1 MKRSSSQFSLDN
13 ISIDSNLLEEHLVE
27 SDGSDPMEAGLED
40 FSSLNYQSTVDTA
53 SVELRNEEYCV
64 SSPDVGSAADEST
77 HDSKQELMSVVVF
90 KISGV
95 NGAIDIK
102 GEDVTICLQVNQ
114 VVPKQLGNVSVWQYL
129 NNRSMGSD
137 QKSSSVEEKESSPEI
152 SLRLET
158 GPSAK
163 RYSLLAAENGFLQCQ
178 VTDFTSEFLT
188 STLANI
194 RHFVEDDSVAE
205 VMPMKIKVQRVRLHL
220 KDDSPR
226 NNNSEQ
232 QPEPLMFNIE
242 NLLVERYDDG
252 SFSIR
257 GNPDAST
264 SSTSNNKE
272 LNHIGSINC
281 DHTKSIQHRSNATKC
296 TQTLCDNP
304 VQAEPIEGNKSYNQK
319 AMAVSTEQA
328 DRFYYCL
335 RIIFKFLFAL
345 SINNSMH
352 LHLVFSV

>member
-220 KDDSPR
+220 K
-226 NNNSEQ
+226 
-232 QPEPLMFNIE
+232 
-242 NLLVERYDDG
+242 
-252 SFSIR
+252 
-257 GNPDAST
+257 
-264 SSTSNNKE
+264 
-272 LNHIGSINC
+272 
-281 DHTKSIQHRSNATKC
+281 
-296 TQTLCDNP
+296 
-304 VQAEPIEGNKSYNQK
+304 
-319 AMAVSTEQA
+319 STE
-328 DRFYYCL
+328 
-335 RIIFKFLFAL
+335 
-345 SINNSMH
+345 
-352 LHLVFSV
+352 